1 MKVRA
6 KWNLK
11 DGSGWHKAGEVFE
24 AEDPEVYGGGVEL
37 LERNEAPKTQE
48 APETPAE
55 PAAEPEAKA
64 AKPRTRKRTKE

>member
-11 DGSGWHKAGEVFE
+11 DESGWHKAGEVFE

-37 LERNEAPKTQE
+37 LERKEAPK
-48 APETPAE
+48 APETPETPAVPAE
-55 PAAEPEAKA
+55 EP
-64 AKPRTRKRTKE
+64 

>member
-11 DGSGWHKAGEVFE
+11 DGRGWHKAGEVFE
-24 AEDPEVYGGGVEL
+24 TEHPEEYGGGVEL
-37 LERNEAPKTQE
+37 LEQK
-48 APETPAE
+48 APEVKKAPAEPIAE

-64 AKPRTRKRTKE
+64 AKPRARKKRE